1 MYIFAEPVTEEQV
14 EELQN
19 TNLAR
24 AQEFERTVLGRD
36 PSQDQGPKWE
46 DIHANMEKTMDE
58 DELSLGDGKAFADPE
73 SESDHVSLIG
83 DADSSDNTPEEDEGG
98 TDGVA
103 AADGEDAEDDLEEGE
118 EEGVEAGE
126 DGEEEDEDAEEEE
139 EGEDE
144 ENEEKEDEEQEEE
157 EEDEEQE
164 DGDKEA
170 EDNKGEETERA
181 SLTSESGEFEQ
192 SDGLEPPDETASDAL
207 GDHDHTSND
216 LEDSDS
222 TDGHGESEMSGTI
235 SATPDDSASSTSDSA
250 DKVEATPEAGTQA
263 DQPFIEDLISENA
276 QRERSTDDIL
286 AMTLSIRNKVNGS
299 HVLRPTEMTA
309 DDKWEVEYLVEEVK
323 EQARALALYEAC
335 KTRRQKKLETFRSPE
350 GEEQVLSNYVR
361 KLRAL
366 ATSGRAWR
374 KEIDRKDE
382 ETGKPTTVLGRE
394 PGDDKRSE

>member
-14 EELQN
+14 DELQN
-19 TNLAR
+19 TNLAKV
-24 AQEFERTVLGRD
+24 QEFERTVLGRD

-58 DELSLGDGKAFADPE
+58 DELSLDPE

-118 EEGVEAGE
+118 QEGAEDEE
-126 DGEEEDEDAEEEE
+126 DGEEEDEDADEEEE
-139 EGEDE
+139 EEDE
-144 ENEEKEDEEQEEE
+144 KNEE

-164 DGDKEA
+164 EGDEE
-170 EDNKGEETERA
+170 EDNNKGEENERA
-181 SLTSESGEFEQ
+181 SSVSESGEFE
-192 SDGLEPPDETASDAL
+192 SNGLELPNETAGDAL

-216 LEDSDS
+216 LKDSDS
-222 TDGHGESEMSGTI
+222 GDGHGESEMSGTI
-235 SATPDDSASSTSDSA
+235 SATPDDSASSTLDSA
-250 DKVEATPEAGTQA
+250 DDVEDAPEVGTHA

-276 QRERSTDDIL
+276 RRERSTDEIL

-309 DDKWEVEYLVEEVK
+309 GDKWEVEYLVEEVK

-335 KTRRQKKLETFRSPE
+335 KKRRQKKLETFSSPQ

-366 ATSGRAWR
+366 STSGRAWR

-382 ETGKPTTVLGRE
+382 ETGKPTMVLGKE
-394 PGDDKRSE
+394 TGNDKRSE